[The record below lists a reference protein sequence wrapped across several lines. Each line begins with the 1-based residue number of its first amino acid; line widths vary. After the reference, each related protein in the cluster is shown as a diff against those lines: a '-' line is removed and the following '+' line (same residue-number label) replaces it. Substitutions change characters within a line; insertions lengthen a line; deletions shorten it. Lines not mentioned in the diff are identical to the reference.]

1 MTTVKLKFGGYVLL
15 KLVYYK
21 DFRKSDEELR
31 AEYSAY
37 KVTVIYTTTKYA
49 SRIFIENY

>member
-1 MTTVKLKFGGYVLL
+1 MLG
-15 KLVYYK
+15 LVYYK

-31 AEYSAY
+31 TEYSDY
-37 KVTVIYTTTKYA
+37 KVTVIYTTNKYA